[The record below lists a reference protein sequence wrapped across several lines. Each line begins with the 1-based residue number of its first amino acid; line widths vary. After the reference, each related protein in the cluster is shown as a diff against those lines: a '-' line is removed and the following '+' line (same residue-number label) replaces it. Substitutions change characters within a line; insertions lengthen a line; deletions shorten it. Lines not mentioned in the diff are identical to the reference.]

1 MKQKMLL
8 KAAYDAAAG
17 NPLLLPAAINEVGRF
32 MGADLTRIINS
43 HHPTDW
49 PILAAVMRTTAEAM
63 LPHLPEG
70 GLTLYEDTLRD
81 ILVTSFKS
89 EVRLDG

>member
-1 MKQKMLL
+1 MKQKTLL
-8 KAAYDAAAG
+8 KAAFDAAAG
-17 NPLLLPAAINEVGRF
+17 NPLLLPAAVNEVERA
-32 MGADLTRIINS
+32 MGADLARIINS

-70 GLTLYEDTLRD
+70 GLPLYEDTLRD
-81 ILVTSFKS
+81 MLVTSFKT
-89 EVRLDG
+89 EVRINE